1 MTQRVQNTAATKR
14 TVSKTTADL
23 ITAKCQIS
31 DLHSLILNAIERVY
45 GDSQSNKYFDEI
57 YESLTP
63 TRDLIDR
70 YIIES
75 IDRNIGSLDSNEF

>member
-1 MTQRVQNTAATKR
+1 MTHTAQNTAATKR
-14 TVSKTTADL
+14 TVSTSTEEL

-31 DLHSLILNAIERVY
+31 DLHSLILNAVERVY
-45 GDSQSNKYFDEI
+45 GESQSNKYFDEI

-75 IDRNIGSLDSNEF
+75 IDCNIGSLDSTEF